1 LDMECRM
8 QSTLNPKQDDPHDVL
23 MLERDVVEALAGR
36 ETSKPVDEAKIG
48 PPANQQGPVAPEFA
62 AAPSVPR
69 VDTSFRATA
78 TNTANHRVEAPSGPP
93 SVGRRAVHS
102 IAGLAVAVCI
112 GVAGVVWQAYGE
124 AARQLVATWAPQ
136 SVSTASPPDNA
147 ASVAQQSAKPAAEAS
162 TVTRAPAQAA
172 PLGQTST
179 ADVASTA
186 AAASAESAPLLQSVA
201 HDLAN
206 VSQQVEQ
213 LKASVAELK
222 ANQDQ
227 MSRDVAKGSEKAL
240 EQSPRLR
247 ISAHVTSAAAPPRPP
262 AAPTRRPAQPARPSQ
277 AAAAAPLPP
286 PPAPYV
292 PPQAAARY
300 APPPVGAPYVP
311 RQVEP
316 PPQAAVP
323 PPDPNVP
330 RPPMPVGARF
340 PGFD

>member
-1 LDMECRM
+1 M
-8 QSTLNPKQDDPHDVL
+8 QSTLNLKPDDPHDVL
-23 MLERDVVEALAGR
+23 VLERDVVEALAGR
-36 ETSKPVDEAKIG
+36 ETCKPVHEAKIG
-48 PPANQQGPVAPEFA
+48 PPAHQREPVAPEFA
-62 AAPSVPR
+62 AAPSVPP

-78 TNTANHRVEAPSGPP
+78 AHTAANRLEAPSGPP
-93 SVGRRAVHS
+93 SVGRRAVRS
-102 IAGLAVAVCI
+102 SAGLAVAGCI

-124 AARQLVATWAPQ
+124 AARQLVATWVPHF
-136 SVSTASPPDNA
+136 VSTASPPDNA
-147 ASVAQQSAKPAAEAS
+147 ASVARQSAKPAAEAS
-162 TVTRAPAQAA
+162 TITPAPAQAA

-186 AAASAESAPLLQSVA
+186 AAAPPLLQSVA
-201 HDLAN
+201 RDLAN

-213 LKASVAELK
+213 MKASIAELK

-240 EQSPRLR
+240 EQSPRPR
-247 ISAHVTSAAAPPRPP
+247 MSAPLTSAAAPPRPP
-262 AAPTRRPAQPARPSQ
+262 AAPTRRLARPARPAQ

-300 APPPVGAPYVP
+300 APPPAGAPYVP
-311 RQVEP
+311 RQVEQL
-316 PPQAAVP
+316 PQAAVP

-330 RPPMPVGARF
+330 RPPMSIGARL
-340 PGFD
+340 PGLD